1 MASKLQSMSRL
12 FAEFSSS
19 PALAPLHSAAAAT
32 APSSSQLASSLG
44 GGVFAASSGGAFGGG
59 FGGEGEGDI
68 DVEPLAASAP
78 SVLDSS
84 YNSLGA
90 GMQGEDRRGERPRP
104 QQRQQQQERD
114 GAGASVGGQ
123 QLRSLSSFLP
133 EHSPEREEE
142 GGGIAPLLAS
152 SYPPPPSSSLM
163 GGGLGGVGAQEP
175 AQRG

>member
-32 APSSSQLASSLG
+32 SPSSSQLASSLG
-44 GGVFAASSGGAFGGG
+44 GGMFAAASGGPFGGG
-59 FGGEGEGDI
+59 FGGEEEGDVN
-68 DVEPLAASAP
+68 VEPLAASAP
-78 SVLDSS
+78 SVQDSS
-84 YNSLGA
+84 YNSRMTGVGLQSG
-90 GMQGEDRRGERPRP
+90 DRRGERPRP
-104 QQRQQQQERD
+104 QQRQQQQEGD

-123 QLRSLSSFLP
+123 QLRSLSSLLP

-142 GGGIAPLLAS
+142 GGGIASLLAS
-152 SYPPPPSSSLM
+152 SYPPPSSSK